1 MLMLYLRFLRRKEHM
16 TSPNPIITGL
26 HGYNNTAQRWYNTRN
41 GQFVAQ
47 QAVTDEMRVHQQ
59 ATYTVLNNLTSQLYA
74 GQVSLEQWQIGV
86 AAELKDAHLAQALYA
101 IGGKNNATPAN
112 YGRVGGTLADEY
124 RYLNGFAIDIANGG
138 VSEAQALARIQQ
150 YGNATQQSYWREYKL
165 LSEVIYWNLNP
176 AEHCADCLDLAGR
189 SPYQPQDLSQVPG
202 DGNTTCRGN
211 CKCTLSREVVEQT
224 VITETSEQGTE

>member
-1 MLMLYLRFLRRKEHM
+1 LRDRLFKELE
-16 TSPNPIITGL
+16 TN
-26 HGYNNTAQRWYNTRN
+26 
-41 GQFVAQ
+41 
-47 QAVTDEMRVHQQ
+47 
-59 ATYTVLNNLTSQLYA
+59 
-74 GQVSLEQWQIGV
+74 VSLRAQETDSADKFLVAGRGELHLGVLIEQMRR
-86 AAELKDAHLAQALYA
+86 E
-101 IGGKNNATPAN
+101 GGKNNATPAN